1 MKKTLSI
8 FLIAMSIFLLSACEM
23 SGSDEIQGVTV
34 RESGDVAVTFT
45 IPEEMDV
52 EEVLG
57 CEVGEETAM
66 NTSVITNT
74 GMSNGGFC
82 YWCEVSNG
90 GILCRKGDVYRY
102 CPTAEASRMTGVWS
116 PPAWLLLTDIPTDD
130 KILNPEDAEKI
141 KENYDIQLNFE

>member
-74 GMSNGGFC
+74 GMSNGG
-82 YWCEVSNG
+82 
-90 GILCRKGDVYRY
+90 I
-102 CPTAEASRMTGVWS
+102 
-116 PPAWLLLTDIPTDD
+116 LLLVRS
-130 KILNPEDAEKI
+130 
-141 KENYDIQLNFE
+141 F